1 MSLSRSEDLSEVLA
15 QARDI
20 ALQTRQTMTSAHVLL
35 AIFTVPNPA
44 AAFLKERGITVENL
58 LTAMK
63 SPRAEAPE
71 VLRKIADR
79 SARIASSARADSVT
93 SLHYLAALVREKS
106 SQAWMLLDE
115 CGADIGTI
123 RAAIMSYAIEAAPRP
138 QRVRHFELGDNRRPV
153 VAEETPYLNEPPP
166 SPIAFHP
173 SLGVNVRR
181 PQPVLRREVG
191 FEHEAFP
198 ELARQGVTAPQVVS
212 DDLPAERENPPAART
227 APPSSAPSRPT
238 VIQRRASEPKPQS
251 PDVTDE
257 AVEEA
262 RQTARKLAEN
272 LFAKRKEAERKAKL
286 RNSAERAERA
296 ARPEADAKAEKDAA
310 AQQDVAGGDRT
321 SKSPQS
327 AGATVDEK
335 PGKGAAAK
343 KIIEEMPEPDLEL
356 AAAYE
361 LDEEQY
367 PFLVKF
373 GRNLTAEAALLQV
386 DSAIGR
392 DSEIGQL
399 IDILGKR
406 RSNNPLLVGA
416 PGVGKTAIVEGLA
429 CEFVAL
435 AKRNKNSALGKRVIV
450 ELEMGR
456 LLSGTHLRG
465 SFSERLIGI
474 KEEVKRAKG
483 QVIIFLDEVHT
494 WISAGAGGD
503 GGDAAG
509 ELKTALARGQ
519 FPCIGATTHDEYR
532 KFIET
537 DSAFERRFQSVLVE
551 EPDEETAITIMRG
564 VAPHY
569 ERHHGVVFHEEAV
582 EASVRLGHRYIHE
595 RQLPDKAIGVLDLAG
610 SRAARIGLAE
620 VAREDV
626 ARVVAE
632 IAGIPADRLLQQDRE
647 RFLQME
653 DVLGQGIVGHDAISA
668 AIADV
673 IRRNY
678 AGFRSRRP
686 IGSLLFLGPTG
697 VGKTEMVKVL
707 ADFLFHDRDAIVRLD
722 MSEFMEAHSVSRMI
736 GAPPGYVGHDMGG
749 QLTEAIRKRPYQVV
763 LLDEIEKAH
772 PDVLNL
778 LLQVFDEGRLTDGR
792 GRQVDFSNTVVVM
805 TSNLGA
811 AVLTQDAP
819 RASRARIGFGDVGK
833 LGAGQPGDRDQ
844 ADDERLQDEVLKAA
858 RAHFTPEL
866 WNRIDERLVFL
877 PLSRSEVAEIARLQL
892 NDSSR
897 RLQAESEVEL
907 VYDDAVIEFLI
918 ENGGYDPKLGARPMR
933 QTIQRL
939 VEGAVARLLLQ
950 GGVERGGAVRVSID
964 ENNQLCVAQ
973 SA

>member
-1 MSLSRSEDLSEVLA
+1 MSLVRSEELIEVLA
-15 QARDI
+15 QGHDI
-20 ALQTRQTMTSAHVLL
+20 AKQTRQTMTSAHVLL
-35 AIFTVPNPA
+35 AIFTVTNPA
-44 AAFLKERGITVENL
+44 SLFLKERGITVDGL
-58 LTAMK
+58 LAAMK
-63 SPRAEAPE
+63 NPRPEAPE
-71 VLRKIADR
+71 IMRKIAER
-79 SARIASSARADSVT
+79 SLRIALSARADSIS

-106 SQAWMLLDE
+106 SQAWILLDE
-115 CGADIGTI
+115 TGVDIGAI
-123 RAAIMSYAIEAAPRP
+123 RASIMSYATDSRPRP
-138 QRVRHFELGDNRRPV
+138 QRVRHFELGDNRRPARV
-153 VAEETPYLNEPPP
+153 EQTPYQNEPPP
-166 SPIAFHP
+166 SPIEFHP
-173 SLGVNVRR
+173 SLGVRAGR
-181 PQPVLRREVG
+181 AHSILRRENV
-191 FEHEAFP
+191 FENEAVL
-198 ELARQGVTAPQVVS
+198 ESKRQAIIAPQVIS
-212 DDLPAERENPPAART
+212 DTTEAWEEEFDDFLSRESRYQSRTLIKTPIVALSPAEPVQK
-227 APPSSAPSRPT
+227 PS
-238 VIQRRASEPKPQS
+238 
-251 PDVTDE
+251 DE

-262 RQTARKLAEN
+262 RLTARKLAEN
-272 LFAKRKEAERKAKL
+272 LFAKRKEAERQAKL
-286 RNSAERAERA
+286 RTTAERA
-296 ARPEADAKAEKDAA
+296 ARLEKSKAKE
-310 AQQDVAGGDRT
+310 
-321 SKSPQS
+321 
-327 AGATVDEK
+327 EK
-335 PGKGAAAK
+335 PEEKPPEVSKKQSDEGRLAARLLGKKSVKAAK
-343 KIIEEMPEPDLEL
+343 PLEVVEKGLEPDIEL

-406 RSNNPLLVGA
+406 RSNNPLLVGP

-429 CEFVAL
+429 CEFVEMARR
-435 AKRNKNSALGKRVIV
+435 KSPLGRRVIV

-519 FPCIGATTHDEYR
+519 FPCIGATTNDEYR

-537 DSAFERRFQSVLVE
+537 DSAFERRFQSVQVE
-551 EPDEETAITIMRG
+551 EPDEETAIKIMRG

-569 ERHHGVVFHEEAV
+569 EKHHGVLFADEAV
-582 EASVRLGHRYIHE
+582 EASVRLGNRYIHE
-595 RQLPDKAIGVLDLAG
+595 RQLPDKAISVLDLAG
-610 SRAARIGLAE
+610 SRAARVGKAE
-620 VAREDV
+620 VGREDV

-653 DVLGQGIVGHDAISA
+653 SVLAKGIVGHAAISA
-668 AIADV
+668 TIADV

-707 ADFLFHDRDAIVRLD
+707 ADFLFHDRDAIVRMD
-722 MSEFMEAHSVSRMI
+722 MSEFMESHSVSRMI
-736 GAPPGYVGHDMGG
+736 GSPPGYVGHDQGG
-749 QLTEAIRKRPYQVV
+749 QLTEAIRRRPYQVV

-792 GRQVDFSNTVVVM
+792 GRQVDFANTVIVM

-811 AVLTQDAP
+811 SALTDDGP
-819 RASRARIGFGDVGK
+819 KMSRGRIGFGDAGVGF
-833 LGAGQPGDRDQ
+833 GATIRDQ
-844 ADDERLQDEVLKAA
+844 KDAANEKLKEDVLTAA

-877 PLSRSEVAEIARLQL
+877 PLERAEVAQIAFLQL
-892 NDSSR
+892 ADSSR
-897 RLQAESEVEL
+897 RLKAESEIEL
-907 VYDDAVIEFLI
+907 TYDDAVVEFLI

-950 GGVERGGAVRVSID
+950 GGVRRGSVLRV
-964 ENNQLCVAQ
+964 CVEG
-973 SA
+973 SGLVVSVG

>member
-1 MSLSRSEDLSEVLA
+1 MSLVRSEELVEVLA
-15 QARDI
+15 QAHDI
-20 ALQTRQTMTSAHVLL
+20 AKQTRQTVTSAHVLL
-35 AIFTVPNPA
+35 AIFTVTNPA
-44 AAFLKERGITVENL
+44 TLFLKERGITVEGL
-58 LTAMK
+58 LAAMK
-63 SPRAEAPE
+63 SPRPE
-71 VLRKIADR
+71 GPEIMRKIAER
-79 SARIASSARADSVT
+79 SSRIALSARADSIS

-106 SQAWMLLDE
+106 CQAWILLDE
-115 CGADIGTI
+115 TGVDIGAI
-123 RAAIMSYAIEAAPRP
+123 RASIMSYATDSRPRP
-138 QRVRHFELGDNRRPV
+138 QRVRHFELGDNRRPAP
-153 VAEETPYLNEPPP
+153 AEQTPYQNEPPP
-166 SPIAFHP
+166 SPIGFHP
-173 SLGVNVRR
+173 SLGVPAGRAHS
-181 PQPVLRREVG
+181 VLRRENG
-191 FEHEAFP
+191 FEQEP
-198 ELARQGVTAPQVVS
+198 LQESKRQASAGPQVIS
-212 DDLPAERENPPAART
+212 DT
-227 APPSSAPSRPT
+227 ADEWEEYDDFPSRSNRQPLT
-238 VIQRRASEPKPQS
+238 PAPRKPVVNRRASEPVPEPS
-251 PDVTDE
+251 DE
-257 AVEEA
+257 AIEEA
-262 RQTARKLAEN
+262 KLTARKLAEN
-272 LFAKRKEAERKAKL
+272 LFAKRKEAERQAKL
-286 RNSAERAERA
+286 RTSAERAERLEKSKAQEKTPAEKPANAANTSNKLSDEGRLA
-296 ARPEADAKAEKDAA
+296 ARLLGK
-310 AQQDVAGGDRT
+310 
-321 SKSPQS
+321 KSAQS
-327 AGATVDEK
+327 AK
-335 PGKGAAAK
+335 PVEVVEQG
-343 KIIEEMPEPDLEL
+343 PEPDTEL

-406 RSNNPLLVGA
+406 RSNNPLLVGP

-429 CEFVAL
+429 CEFVEMARR
-435 AKRNKNSALGKRVIV
+435 KSPMGRRVIV

-519 FPCIGATTHDEYR
+519 FPCIGATTNDEYR

-537 DSAFERRFQSVLVE
+537 DSAFERRFQSVQVE
-551 EPDEETAITIMRG
+551 EPDEETAIKIMRG
-564 VAPHY
+564 IAPHY
-569 ERHHGVVFHEEAV
+569 EKHHGVAFADEAV
-582 EASVRLGHRYIHE
+582 EASVRLGNRYIHE

-610 SRAARIGLAE
+610 SRAARTGQGE
-620 VAREDV
+620 VGREDV

-653 DVLGQGIVGHDAISA
+653 SVLAKGIVGHGAISA
-668 AIADV
+668 TIADV

-707 ADFLFHDRDAIVRLD
+707 ADFLFHDRDAIVRMD
-722 MSEFMEAHSVSRMI
+722 MSEFMEAHSVSRLI
-736 GAPPGYVGHDMGG
+736 GSPPGYVGHDAGG
-749 QLTEAIRKRPYQVV
+749 QLTEAIRRRPYQVV

-792 GRQVDFSNTVVVM
+792 GRQVDFANTVIVM

-811 AVLTQDAP
+811 SALTADGP
-819 RASRARIGFGDVGK
+819 KVSRGRIGFGDSGVGFGSTIRGQKDAADEK
-833 LGAGQPGDRDQ
+833 LK
-844 ADDERLQDEVLKAA
+844 EEVLTAA

-877 PLSRSEVAEIARLQL
+877 PLERAEVAQIAHLQL
-892 NDSSR
+892 ADSSR
-897 RLQAESEVEL
+897 RLKAESEISL
-907 VYDDAVIEFLI
+907 TYDDAVVEFLI

-950 GGVERGGAVRVSID
+950 GGVERGGVLRVCVEGGVLVVRG
-964 ENNQLCVAQ
+964 
-973 SA
+973 